1 MRNFNRY
8 SLLNFFTIL
17 IFILII
23 MFFYYLFDFK
33 IWTYKSYT
41 IVKIN
46 DLEYQVV
53 VSLKDR
59 SLFRDNNYL
68 FLNNKKYI
76 YDIMFE
82 DNIKDNVL
90 FTLQFSKKIKNG
102 KDIETVI
109 IQDTKKNIFSLII
122 ESWREKWRN

>member
-59 SLFRDNNYL
+59 SLFGDNNYL

-122 ESWREKWRN
+122 ESWREK

>member
-8 SLLNFFTIL
+8 ALLNFFTLL
-17 IFILII
+17 IFIMII
-23 MFFYYLFDFK
+23 MFFYYLLDFK

-41 IVKIN
+41 IIKIN

-68 FLNNKKYI
+68 FLNNTKYI

-90 FTLQFSKKIKNG
+90 FTLQFSKKIKKG
-102 KDIETVI
+102 KDIETAI

-122 ESWREKWRN
+122 ESWREK

>member
-8 SLLNFFTIL
+8 ALLNFFTLL
-17 IFILII
+17 IFIMII
-23 MFFYYLFDFK
+23 MFFYYLLDFK

-41 IVKIN
+41 IIKIN

-68 FLNNKKYI
+68 FLNNTKYI

-90 FTLQFSKKIKNG
+90 FTLQFSKKIKKG
-102 KDIETVI
+102 KDIETAI

>member
-122 ESWREKWRN
+122 ESWREK